1 MSLFK
6 TTWIILK
13 KKSLKENED
22 FLVVFTNEY
31 WKLNLKAKKTK
42 KEKSLDLG
50 YIINFEVNVKWENNI
65 NEIRNIKIKNE
76 LNYNNYDYKIIYE
89 YLNILN
95 LVEKNCPLNMQNHWI
110 FEIFNKIN
118 SYEII
123 TFEKLLFLKAK
134 ILNLLWILKVEN
146 KNENIKKVLLFIE
159 KNPIDNILKL
169 KWLNEDE
176 INLLEDLLKI

>member
-13 KKSLKENED
+13 KSKLKENED
-22 FLVVFTNEY
+22 FLSVFTDEY
-31 WKLNLKAKKTK
+31 WKINLKAKKTK

-65 NEIRNIKIKNE
+65 NEIRNIKIRNE

-118 SYEII
+118 SYDWL

-134 ILNLLWILKVEN
+134 ILNFLWILKTEN
-146 KNENIKKVLLFIE
+146 QNENIKKVLIFIE
-159 KNPIDNILKL
+159 KSSVDNILKL
-169 KWLNEDE
+169 KWLSEND
-176 INLLEDLLKI
+176 IYLLENILKM